1 MDLFK
6 LSSEITDFNDE
17 LFEEQLH
24 AQLGVVSVRDANQII
39 QNPNN
44 LPKCHGGDADQ
55 NIQNLNNLQ
64 KRYAFGTRTQ

>member
-6 LSSEITDFNDE
+6 LSSEITDFDDK
-17 LFEEQLH
+17 LFEEQSH
-24 AQLGVVSVRDANQII
+24 AQLGVLSVRDAVQII

-44 LPKCHGGDADQ
+44 LPKRHGGDANQ

-64 KRYAFGTRTQ
+64 KRYTFGTRTQ